1 MNNTR
6 GFASGDD
13 NIAVDIG
20 NTYSKAV
27 MIRNGRQEAE
37 CYFPTAIVEV
47 TERKYDELVYGY
59 GSDSGQY
66 QFLKWNGRYF
76 IVGED
81 AYNAGDFR
89 PLEGRQKYTKDYYGI
104 LLASAIL
111 RLYCGEP
118 PETLNVFAGF
128 PAGDVSQLPT
138 LLKCIVGSWALDNL
152 GKRIK
157 FRVAFA
163 SGYPEI
169 IGGAMNIV
177 LAPDGLRYADHPII
191 EDGPTVVCDLGG
203 GTFDIVGLKQ
213 DGTPDY
219 TRMASRRIGINDAI
233 ENFRSLF
240 DKRFPEAVEDTENG
254 LPDSRIHECFLDEKH
269 RVRTPAGYL
278 DCWDIY
284 EQATSNLLNQVRIAY
299 REMVRGSVS
308 FNHALMTGGGGGLLL
323 QELAERVFMQ
333 FADGGAL
340 HASDKRDEM
349 FIASPRGAG
358 KMLVAMS
365 YMTPSKRRVR

>member
-1 MNNTR
+1 MNDNK

-20 NTYSKAV
+20 NKYAKAV
-27 MIRNGRQEAE
+27 TVRNGQPEE
-37 CYFPTAIVEV
+37 WCYFPTAIVEV

-59 GSDSGQY
+59 GPDSGQY
-66 QFLKWNGRYF
+66 QFLKWSGRYF
-76 IVGED
+76 TAGED

-111 RLYCGEP
+111 RLYRGEP
-118 PETLNVFAGF
+118 PETLNIFAGF

-138 LLKCIVGSWALDNL
+138 LLKCIVGTWSLDNL
-152 GKRIK
+152 GNRVK
-157 FRVAFA
+157 FKVAFA

-169 IGGAMNIV
+169 IGGAMNVV

-191 EDGPTVVCDLGG
+191 EDGPTLFCDLRG
-203 GTFDIVGLKQ
+203 GTIDIVGLKQ

-219 TRMASRRIGINDAI
+219 TRMSSRRIGINDAI

-240 DKRFPEAVEDTENG
+240 DKRFPDAVEDTENG

-269 RVRTPAGYL
+269 RVRTPAGFL
-278 DCWDIY
+278 DCRDIY
-284 EQATSNLLNQVRIAY
+284 EQATSNLLNQVKVAY

-308 FNHALMTGGGGGLLL
+308 FNHALITGGGGGLLFI
-323 QELAERVFMQ
+323 ELAERIFAQ

-340 HASDKRDEM
+340 HASGKRNEM
-349 FIASPRGAG
+349 FMANVQGAA
-358 KMLVAMS
+358 KMLIPMS
-365 YMTPSKRRVR
+365 RLMPNKRR